1 MQKHDPAARVGVWA
15 YLLFTLASFSLA
27 LVLLLTG
34 GFHHNVSLVA
44 LPIWMGYTAF
54 TLVKSLADLIGA
66 QRRTA
71 NFTRMLARWEDAFE
85 SRGKALALLTF
96 MTGAGGVVKL
106 LVPVLI
112 MELARGFG

>member
-54 TLVKSLADLIGA
+54 TLVKSAADLIGA
-66 QRRTA
+66 QRRVA
-71 NFTRMLARWEDAFE
+71 NFTRMLTRWEDTFGK
-85 SRGKALALLTF
+85 RGPALLLLTF
-96 MTGAGGVVKL
+96 MTLAVGFVKL
-106 LVPVLI
+106 AVPVII
-112 MELARGFG
+112 MMVAQGS